1 MVPWSTP
8 GEKLGFYFPGCAVL
22 INVVAASPL
31 DHHLSEEIENKKRMQ
46 GNSLRLSRHSVK
58 DRKPTVRRESEL
70 READQIIAVANPSG
84 DIAVLASAGLIE
96 YLRKTHKQRENRL
109 DDGAAFFFFDRLC
122 GRLIGAVAVS
132 TVASRREL
140 DVMVA

>member
-70 READQIIAVANPSG
+70 REAEQIRAVADPSG
-84 DIAVLASAGLIE
+84 DIAVIASAGLIE

-109 DDGAAFFFFDRLC
+109 DDGAGFFLF
-122 GRLIGAVAVS
+122 
-132 TVASRREL
+132 
-140 DVMVA
+140 

>member
-1 MVPWSTP
+1 M
-8 GEKLGFYFPGCAVL
+8 
-22 INVVAASPL
+22 
-31 DHHLSEEIENKKRMQ
+31 
-46 GNSLRLSRHSVK
+46 
-58 DRKPTVRRESEL
+58 
-70 READQIIAVANPSG
+70 ANPSG

-96 YLRKTHKQRENRL
+96 YLRKTHKQRENQL